1 MSLFRKS
8 EEKVAQEKAAQAEV
22 DRLMALPVD
31 DLAAE
36 LLPAFGPEGIPHS
49 GGGIRPQELCKWLLA
64 SYPRSFWINPGQLL
78 MPVREGLQALE
89 HANLLS
95 SAPYERMTIWRI
107 TRLGDTALA
116 EGKTRQY
123 LRDEVNQWT
132 AR

>member
-8 EEKVAQEKAAQAEV
+8 EEKVTQERAAQTEV
-22 DRLMALPVD
+22 DRLKELSVD

-49 GGGIRPQELCKWLLA
+49 GGGLRPQELCKWLLT
-64 SYPRSFWINPGQLL
+64 SYPRAFWINPGQLL
-78 MPVREGLQALE
+78 MPVREGLQRLE

-95 SAPYERMTIWRI
+95 SAPYERMTVWRI
-107 TRLGDTALA
+107 TRLGETALA
-116 EGKTRQY
+116 EGKARQY
-123 LRDEVNQWT
+123 LGGEIDQWS